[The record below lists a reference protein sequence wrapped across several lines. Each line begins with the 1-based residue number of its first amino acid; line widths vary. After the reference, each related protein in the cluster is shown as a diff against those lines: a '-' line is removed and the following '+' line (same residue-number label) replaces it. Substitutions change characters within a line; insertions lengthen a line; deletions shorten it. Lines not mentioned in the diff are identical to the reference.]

1 MSTTLI
7 MRDGRV
13 GRKCACCSSSPMR
26 ALLDAEKHGS
36 WYADLTTVA
45 VTLRVV
51 DEISRAAYEIKAKN
65 VYAMQRN
72 AGPILVI
79 PTAHKLRLNWPK
91 EGLDAEKVKWKY
103 SLSGTVL
110 RLIELW
116 KVNVTFGYFFQPKIR
131 LLPTTQSLHQIFN
144 GNRTA

>member
-1 MSTTLI
+1 
-7 MRDGRV
+7 
-13 GRKCACCSSSPMR
+13 MR

-79 PTAHKLRLNWPK
+79 PTAHKLRLNRPK

-110 RLIELW
+110 RLIELES
-116 KVNVTFGYFFQPKIR
+116 KCNVWLFFPARNQAVTYNTK
-131 LLPTTQSLHQIFN
+131 PTPDIQ
-144 GNRTA
+144 R